1 MTTEL
6 PFVIRPDDFPAADG
20 PGPAGM
26 MTGTALEPGLGRHF
40 LALGAVAI
48 LLWLGSCWILAGE
61 YIAWRASES
70 LVRAEHDL
78 RQSVDDMTMGIQRT
92 LSVFH
97 GIPALLGRNR
107 RVVESLKSFSDRPD
121 LRRASRE
128 QRQAVLS
135 SVPMLAELNRSL
147 AGSVGDIAALSVI
160 WVINPAGDAITA
172 SNDGKPESFVGTN
185 YADRTYF
192 TEAMAGRFGHQFALG
207 RVTNIPGLF
216 FSAPVRDGD
225 QILGAVAIKIDIPY
239 LSSWV
244 NQANAFLSDNY
255 GVVILAQNKELE
267 MHTLPGA
274 AVVGLSPE
282 QREARYKRSEF
293 TELPIAPWGSPTHP
307 SLQRWGS
314 DGVPYVRMSAILP
327 DDDMALTI
335 LAPVPLI
342 ATDASDR
349 MGLFGLTGALGTLV
363 IILAG
368 FASHHWLDGARRRR
382 NRITRERIE
391 YLATHDV
398 LTGLFSR
405 NVADQLISHG
415 IAGAKRSG
423 RAFSVLF
430 IDLDQFKG
438 VNDNL
443 GHEVGDLIL
452 KEAARRLG
460 KTVRGADVVIRRGGD
475 EFIVLLFDLPSPDD
489 ARTVAEK
496 ILAVLSQPYA
506 ITDPPEILSASI
518 GIATFPDHGE
528 TASMLLRHA
537 DMAMYGAKAAGR
549 AAYCVY
555 GTASDG

>member
-1 MTTEL
+1 MTTEA
-6 PFVIRPDDFPAADG
+6 PFVIRPGDISASDG
-20 PGPAGM
+20 SAVA
-26 MTGTALEPGLGRHF
+26 MTGTALEPGLGRRF
-40 LALGAVAI
+40 LAFGAVAVV
-48 LLWLGSCWILAGE
+48 LWLGACWILAGE
-61 YIAWRASES
+61 YVAWRASES
-70 LVRAEHDL
+70 LVHAEHDL

-97 GIPALLGRNR
+97 GIPAVLGRDR
-107 RVVESLKSFSDRPD
+107 AVVDALKSFGDRPD
-121 LRRASRE
+121 LTRTPRE
-128 QRQAVLS
+128 QRQAALS
-135 SVPMLAELNRSL
+135 SAPELAALNRSL
-147 AGSVGDIAALSVI
+147 AGSVDDIAAVSVI
-160 WVINPAGDAITA
+160 WVINPAGDAIAA

-185 YADRTYF
+185 YRDRTYF

-216 FSAPVRDGD
+216 FSAPVRDGER
-225 QILGAVAIKIDIPY
+225 ILGVVAIKIDIPY

-255 GVVILAQNKELE
+255 GVVILAQNKNLE

-274 AVVGLSPE
+274 AVVGLSPG
-282 QREARYKRSEF
+282 QRVARYKRSEF
-293 TELPIAPWGSPTHP
+293 TELPLVPWGSATHP

-327 DDDMALTI
+327 EDDLALTI
-335 LAPVPLI
+335 LSPVPLV
-342 ATDASDR
+342 ATVAADR
-349 MGLFGLTGALGTLV
+349 MGLFGLAGALGMLV

-368 FASHHWLDGARRRR
+368 FASHHWLDGERRRR
-382 NRITRERIE
+382 NQVARERIE

-423 RAFSVLF
+423 RAFSILF

-438 VNDNL
+438 INDNL
-443 GHEVGDLIL
+443 GHEVGDLVL
-452 KEAARRLG
+452 KEAARRLS
-460 KTVRGADVVIRRGGD
+460 KTVRGADVVIRQGGD
-475 EFIVLLFDLPSPDD
+475 EFIVLLFDLPQPDD

-496 ILAVLSQPYA
+496 ILAVLSRPYT
-506 ITDPPEILSASI
+506 ITDPPENLTASI
-518 GIATFPDHGE
+518 GIASFPDHGE

-549 AAYCVY
+549 AGYRIY
-555 GTASDG
+555 GAAPDG